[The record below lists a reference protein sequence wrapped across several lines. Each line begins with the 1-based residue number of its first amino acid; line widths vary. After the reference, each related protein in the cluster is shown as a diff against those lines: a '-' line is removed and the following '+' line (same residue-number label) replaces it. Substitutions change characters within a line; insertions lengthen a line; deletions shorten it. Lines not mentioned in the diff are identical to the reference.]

1 MSEDAVD
8 FVVFVV
14 VHVVVACGVAFC
26 DEWVAIELAS
36 VSSVANVVVAIARLS
51 LAACCQ

>member
-26 DEWVAIELAS
+26 DEGITIEAGKHYAS
-36 VSSVANVVVAIARLS
+36 THLLVD
-51 LAACCQ
+51 